1 MSSVQARQAA
11 YLLVD
16 GITVYEL
23 YPNSTLTI
31 GRLEHN
37 TIVLDDYKV
46 SREHALLKFTGED
59 FVLIDLAS
67 THGTLYQEEK
77 INQVRL
83 NYGETFRIVS
93 HELAVSEERPE
104 LPERDDAGFVSV
116 GGTRSLDR
124 RVKFFGGLNEF
135 PLITLVQFLAQ
146 EKQTGLLML
155 EEGQTPGPRIYF
167 QDGDITS
174 VADGDRLGEL
184 LTRRF
189 HEESLFFYFHHET
202 EFPERTIHKP
212 TANYLIDLV
221 HAHDEAQSNDV
232 NKSTQSLPAVPLK
245 KMPVKA
251 RPVAAPDKS

>member
-1 MSSVQARQAA
+1 MSTTPISHAA

-16 GITVYEL
+16 GITIYEL

-37 TIVLDDYKV
+37 TVVLDDYKV

-67 THGTLYQEEK
+67 THGTSYEDEK
-77 INQVRL
+77 VNQVRFG
-83 NYGETFRIVS
+83 YDETFRIVS
-93 HELAVSEERPE
+93 HELFVCRERPE
-104 LPERDDAGFVSV
+104 LPEKNEAGFVSI
-116 GGTRSLDR
+116 GGARSLDR

-146 EKQTGLLML
+146 ERQTGLLML

-167 QDGDITS
+167 QEGDITS
-174 VADGDRLGEL
+174 VADGERLGEL
-184 LTRRF
+184 LTRRI
-189 HEESLFFYFHHET
+189 HDESLFFYFHHET
-202 EFPERTIHKP
+202 EFPEQTIHKP

-221 HAHDEAQSNDV
+221 HQHDEAQSSDA
-232 NKSTQSLPAVPLK
+232 NKSTQSISAPVPATPK
-245 KMPVKA
+245 PVKA
-251 RPVAAPDKS
+251 RAIPAANG